1 MRGGAL
7 AGQSLLLAFAAAVA
21 FEAGAQASAGATA
34 FKEVCAV
41 CHGPKGEGMNMLGPP
56 LKGSPFLKTA
66 SPDDIKSLIKYGRT
80 GKDKRYPQIPAGMP
94 AQAVSDAEME
104 ALIPFI
110 KNELQK

>member
-1 MRGGAL
+1 MRRGAL
-7 AGQSLLLAFAAAVA
+7 RFRLALLAIAAAIA
-21 FEAGAQASAGATA
+21 CDAGAQANAGATA
-34 FKEVCAV
+34 FKELCAV
-41 CHGPKGEGMNMLGPP
+41 CHGPKGEGMNMLGPA

-66 SPDDIKSLIKYGRT
+66 TPDDIKSLIKYGRT